1 MHFHRLDLNLLVALD
16 ALLVERSITQAGQ
29 RVHLTQ
35 SAMSGALARLRD
47 YFGDELLVPVGRKMV
62 PTPLA
67 KALAEP
73 VHDIL
78 VKIKSTTEA
87 RPGFDPASSRR
98 RFSLMMSDY
107 VLTVLMPTLLQRVQ
121 PIAPH
126 VQFEFLTNNIE
137 NPLEALDRADVDV
150 LIMPD
155 RYLPDSHPKE
165 ALFQDEYVCVV
176 AADNPLVRDRLS
188 LDQYLSIGHVLVEFS
203 SRRMPTLDEWFTF
216 RMGHER
222 RVEVSTMSLSSVP
235 ALIVGTTRIAT
246 IQKLLVKALSPQ
258 LPLRVIEPPLELP
271 ALIESMQWHTH
282 FDQDPGTQWLR
293 GVLKQIAHELGASV
307 RSNAP

>member
-16 ALLVERSITQAGQ
+16 ALLEERSITQAGQ
-29 RVHLTQ
+29 RIHLSQ

-67 KALAEP
+67 KTLAEP

-78 VKIKSTTEA
+78 VKIKSTVEA
-87 RPGFDPASSRR
+87 RPGFDPATSHR

-107 VLTVLMPTLLQRVQ
+107 VLTVLMSTLLQRVQ
-121 PIAPH
+121 TIAPH
-126 VQFEFLTNNIE
+126 VQFEFLTNNID
-137 NPLEALDRADVDV
+137 NPIEALDRADVDV

-165 ALFQDEYVCVV
+165 VLFQDEYVCVV
-176 AADNPLVRDRLS
+176 ADDNTLVGNQIS
-188 LDQYLSIGHVLVEFS
+188 LDQYLSLGHVLVSFS
-203 SRRMPTLDEWFTF
+203 THRMPTLDEWFTF
-216 RMGHER
+216 RMGHDR
-222 RVEVSTMSLSSVP
+222 RVEVLTMSLSSVP

-246 IQKLLVKALSPQ
+246 IQKLLVKTLSPNQ
-258 LPLRVIEPPLELP
+258 SLRVIAPPIELP
-271 ALIESMQWHTH
+271 TLIESMQWHKH
-282 FDQDPGTQWLR
+282 FDLDPGTQWLR
-293 GVLKQIAHELGASV
+293 SVLKQIVEQVGASV
-307 RSNAP
+307 RRNVA